1 MTRRIQGHKSQVHC
15 LNESSSLTKNYRI
28 LLPILISLISFLAY
42 LNTLHHQFVFDD
54 FRVVVNNPFIKDW
67 KYFPTLFHG
76 DYFRISGE
84 LSYRPVVTL
93 SYFIDYTLWHLNPL
107 GFHLTNLFIHTLNAF
122 LGYALIFNI
131 TKDLKLAGM
140 SSLLFGVHPILTE
153 TVNSVGFRED
163 LLCATFFLLTV
174 FFYVKIYASHDK
186 NTCYALALLS
196 YAFSLFSKEMA
207 ISLPIIIFV
216 LDMLLPQSKVRLK
229 IRILRYYPGFLL
241 MSGVYILLRFVFLR
255 NTIEHVSY
263 PGNSM
268 VTNVLTMTKVIASYV
283 KALFFPVVLNADYH
297 VIPETSAIM
306 PPFYLSVVLLIC
318 IVGITLRLWNRQKKI
333 AFFVLWTF
341 ITLIPVMNVVPIG
354 NIMAERYLYIP
365 SWGFCMFLGILIL
378 KTHSYIIHTY
388 RPLVKSCFVLILI
401 FYCVFTIKHSRIWT
415 DEQTLWFH
423 TVNNNSCS
431 FNAHNNLGKEYFQQ
445 GLIDKAIEEY
455 TIALSKAAEVHY
467 AYPTAHYNL
476 GIAYDVKGRYNDAIG
491 EYKNSLRI
499 DPGNTDAHNNL
510 GIAFFKNRQ
519 ADSAIEEVNKAITLD
534 PNNATYHYNLAK
546 IYHEANMPDKAGIE
560 QELANRLKRNLDA
573 GIR

>member
-1 MTRRIQGHKSQVHC
+1 
-15 LNESSSLTKNYRI
+15 
-28 LLPILISLISFLAY
+28 
-42 LNTLHHQFVFDD
+42 
-54 FRVVVNNPFIKDW
+54 
-67 KYFPTLFHG
+67 
-76 DYFRISGE
+76 
-84 LSYRPVVTL
+84 
-93 SYFIDYTLWHLNPL
+93 
-107 GFHLTNLFIHTLNAF
+107 
-122 LGYALIFNI
+122 
-131 TKDLKLAGM
+131 
-140 SSLLFGVHPILTE
+140 
-153 TVNSVGFRED
+153 
-163 LLCATFFLLTV
+163 
-174 FFYVKIYASHDK
+174 
-186 NTCYALALLS
+186 
-196 YAFSLFSKEMA
+196 
-207 ISLPIIIFV
+207 
-216 LDMLLPQSKVRLK
+216 
-229 IRILRYYPGFLL
+229 
-241 MSGVYILLRFVFLR
+241 
-255 NTIEHVSY
+255 
-263 PGNSM
+263 
-268 VTNVLTMTKVIASYV
+268 
-283 KALFFPVVLNADYH
+283 
-297 VIPETSAIM
+297 
-306 PPFYLSVVLLIC
+306 
-318 IVGITLRLWNRQKKI
+318 
-333 AFFVLWTF
+333 
-341 ITLIPVMNVVPIG
+341 MNVVPIG

-388 RPLVKSCFVLILI
+388 RSLVKSCFVLILI

-423 TVNNNSCS
+423 TVNNNSSS

-573 GIR
+573 GIRWLCKRQTDPLKP